1 MSTGKDLP
9 VRYLGTEGFTASI
22 QGYGCSSLTDF
33 LAPTKAE
40 GAEQTL
46 KHVLEQGVTLL
57 NTASFYGE
65 GVNEEIIGSVIK
77 NFPRERVKIS
87 TKWGATSVDGQL
99 RPDSSREACRAA
111 CFGSMKRLSVN
122 YIDLFIFRGLG
133 RSLEMPIKE
142 TIRYMKE
149 LVEEGHVRYIG
160 LSEISP
166 ADVRKAH
173 AIHPITALEM
183 EWSLCSRDAEEDL
196 VPVAREL
203 GIGFLAYSP
212 LGRGMLTGAYKSA
225 SAIPGRVASR
235 YPRFAAENFD
245 KNAKLVQSL
254 EDLAKKKG
262 VTPGQ
267 LALAWVTAQG
277 DDVIPIPGTK
287 RISCV
292 DENVAA
298 AFIKLTAEEIKE
310 LEDAV
315 PHHEVAGDR
324 YPNMQDLSYKYC
336 TQSLRS

>member
-1 MSTGKDLP
+1 MSTGKTLP
-9 VRYLGTEGFTASI
+9 ERSLGTQGFTASI
-22 QGYGCSSLTDF
+22 QGYGCMSLTEFRTPVKSD
-33 LAPTKAE
+33 

-46 KHVLEQGVTLL
+46 RHVLEQGVTLL
-57 NTASFYGE
+57 NTAAFYGQ
-65 GVNEEIIGSVIK
+65 GLNEEIIGSVIK
-77 NFPRERVKIS
+77 DFPREKIKIS
-87 TKWGATSVDGQL
+87 TKWGPKFTGGQL
-99 RPDSSREACRAA
+99 KSDTTREGCREA
-111 CFGSMKRLSVN
+111 CFGSMKRLGVD
-122 YIDLFIFRGLG
+122 YLDLFILRGHG
-133 RSLEMPIKE
+133 GHGETPLEDSV
-142 TIRYMKE
+142 RYMKE
-149 LVEEGHVRYIG
+149 LVEEGHVKYIG

-183 EWSLCSRDAEEDL
+183 EWSLFSRDAEEDL

-212 LGRGMLTGAYKSA
+212 LGRGLLTGALKTRA
-225 SAIPGRVASR
+225 DIPVQQTVFNPRVSE
-235 YPRFAAENFD
+235 ENFD
-245 KNAKLVQSL
+245 KNVKLVQNV
-254 EDLAKKKG
+254 EELAKKKG

-292 DENVAA
+292 DENIAA
-298 AFIKLTAEEIKE
+298 ASIKLTAEEIKE

-324 YPNMQDLSYKYC
+324 YHDMKNISYKYD
-336 TQSLRS
+336 T